1 MVPTQQY
8 LEGCGAG
15 PGRAKH
21 VKYFGEGGAGGALGY
36 PVGGGGAGSASEKLT
51 VHAKPHAIR
60 VRSRI

>member
-21 VKYFGEGGAGGALGY
+21 VKYFGEGGAGGELGY
-36 PVGGGGAGSASEKLT
+36 PVGGGGGLG
-51 VHAKPHAIR
+51 VPLR
-60 VRSRI
+60 N